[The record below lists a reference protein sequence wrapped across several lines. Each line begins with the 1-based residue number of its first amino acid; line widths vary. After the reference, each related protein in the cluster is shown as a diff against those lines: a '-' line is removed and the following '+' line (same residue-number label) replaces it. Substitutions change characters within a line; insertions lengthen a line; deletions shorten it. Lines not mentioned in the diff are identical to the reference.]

1 MSERRGPK
9 VVIVGAG
16 SLFFGRKAVWQMV
29 HSEHLRTG
37 TLALV
42 DTDAERLEKMRR
54 LAEMVI
60 AHNGV
65 PLKLEASTDQRDVL
79 PGADFVVLSF
89 ADRNAHFRRIDC
101 EVSEKYG
108 IRMCSGDTI
117 GPGGVFRTLR
127 EWPHIA
133 ATAEAVREL
142 CPAAWVINYINP
154 AAVHGIGLRRFFPD
168 LKTLA
173 LCDAQFRLRRRYA
186 EINGVPDDE
195 RFVLLT
201 AGPNHF
207 TWVLECSYD
216 GEDLTPKLVD
226 HMREQA
232 DRDANTQA
240 QGGQASAKGWLNNG
254 IAVELYEAFGVL
266 PSVLGHTKEYV
277 RFYQRPG
284 VAGRDRHPPLKIFES
299 DDRVAWTDRVWKRVD
314 DYLSGAAEIGE
325 FDTEFGADPAT
336 DLIENMWG
344 GLSKQMHINTMNGGA
359 VPNMADDA
367 FLELLCDVGMDGPRP
382 RAYPAMP
389 RGVRGLCEQVL
400 DTHELTAEAAYRCDR
415 GLVRRALL
423 TDPLTA
429 SIGDIDG
436 LMEELFEAERDAL
449 PEAWYAEA
457 AAGV

>member
-1 MSERRGPK
+1 MSESRGPK

-16 SLFFGRKAVWQMV
+16 SLFFGRKAIWQMV

-42 DTDAERLEKMRR
+42 DTDADRLEKMRR

-65 PLKLEASTDQRDVL
+65 PLKLEASTDQREVL
-79 PGADFVVLSF
+79 AGADFVVLSF

-101 EVSEKYG
+101 AVSEKYG

-142 CPAAWVINYINP
+142 CPEAWVINYINP
-154 AAVHGIGLRRFFPD
+154 AAVHGIGLKRFFPD

-173 LCDAQFRLRRRYA
+173 LCDAQFSLRQKYA
-186 EINGVPDDE
+186 ELCEVPNDE
-195 RFVLLT
+195 KFVLLT

-207 TWVLECSYD
+207 TWVLACSYD
-216 GEDLTPKLVD
+216 GEDLILTLVER
-226 HMREQA
+226 MRPQSG
-232 DRDANTQA
+232 DDANTQA
-240 QGGQASAKGWLNNG
+240 QGGTKHAKGWFNNG
-254 IAVELYEAFGVL
+254 IGVELYDGFGVL
-266 PSVLGHTKEYV
+266 PTVIGHTKEYV
-277 RFYQRPG
+277 RFYQRAG
-284 VAGRDRHPPLKIFES
+284 VAGRDAYPPLKIFEA
-299 DDRVAWTDRVWKRVD
+299 DERVAWTDRVWKRVD
-314 DYLSGAAEIGE
+314 EYVSGAADIGE
-325 FDTEFGADPAT
+325 FDEEFGADPAT

-344 GLSKQMHINTMNGGA
+344 GLGKGMHINTMNGGA

-367 FLELLCDVGMDGPRP
+367 FLELFCDVDMDGPRP

-389 RGVRGLCEQVL
+389 LGVRGLCEQVL
-400 DTHELTAEAAYRCDR
+400 DTHELTAAAAQACDR
-415 GLVRRALL
+415 GLLRRALL

-429 SIGDIDG
+429 SIGDIDAVI
-436 LMEELFEAERDAL
+436 EELFELERDAL

-457 AAGV
+457 EAGV